1 LSKRD
6 LFEVLGERGF
16 IGQVTDP
23 GLADVLKQDQITL
36 YAGFDPTAP
45 SLHVGNLLVIM
56 CLAQFQ
62 RHGHRP
68 IALVGGGT
76 GMIGDPSGKTSERPL
91 LSKDEIE
98 FNLKGIRGQLE
109 RFLEFGQKNNAA
121 IMLNNADWLT
131 RFGFIEFLREVGKFF
146 RLREML
152 ARESVKMRL
161 ESEEGMSFTEF
172 CYQALQAYDFLY
184 LFDHYNCRLQT
195 GGSDQWG
202 NITAGMDLIRRLRG
216 KTAYGLVSPLITTS
230 TGVKFGKTEAGT
242 VWLDPGMTSPYQF
255 YQYWIQTDDRD
266 VIQYLNCFTF
276 MEKQEIESLKREVEE
291 HPEDRLAQRTLA
303 FEVTELVHGPA
314 PAGKAE
320 QASRVLFGE
329 KIENLSD
336 KDLEMIFAEVP
347 SSRFSRGRL
356 DQGIGL
362 VDALNETGLSRSK
375 SEARRLIQSGGAYVN
390 NVRVSTPDMVIRP
403 DSLAS
408 EHILVLRTGK
418 KNYHLLRFE

>member
-1 LSKRD
+1 LPERG
-6 LFEVLGERGF
+6 LFELLEERGF

-23 GLADVLKQDQITL
+23 GLARVLDQDQLTL

-56 CLAQFQ
+56 CMAQFQ

-76 GMIGDPSGKTSERPL
+76 GMIGDPSGKSSERPL
-91 LSKDEIE
+91 LSEDEIE

-109 RFLEFGQKNNAA
+109 RFLEFGQEDNAA
-121 IMLNNADWLT
+121 IMLNNAEWLT
-131 RFGFIEFLREVGKFF
+131 RFRFIEFLREVGKFF
-146 RLREML
+146 RLGEML

-161 ESEEGMSFTEF
+161 ASEEGMSFTEF

-184 LFDHYNCRLQT
+184 LFDHYNCRLQI

-202 NITAGMDLIRRLRG
+202 NITAGMDLIRRLRA
-216 KTAYGLVSPLITTS
+216 KTAYGLVSTLITTS

-242 VWLDPGMTSPYQF
+242 VWLAPSMTSPYQF

-266 VIQYLNCFTF
+266 VIQYLNYFTF
-276 MEKQEIESLKREVEE
+276 MEKQEIESLKKELEE
-291 HPEDRLAQRTLA
+291 HPENRVAQHALAS
-303 FEVTELVHGPA
+303 EVTALVHGTDA
-314 PAGKAE
+314 AGKAV
-320 QASRVLFGE
+320 QASGVLFGE

-336 KDLEMIFAEVP
+336 EDLEMIFKEVP
-347 SSRFSRGRL
+347 SSRFPRGRL
-356 DQGIGL
+356 EQGMAL
-362 VDALNETGLSRSK
+362 VDALLETGLCKSK
-375 SEARRLIQSGGAYVN
+375 SEARRLIQGGGAYVN
-390 NVRVSTPDMVIRP
+390 NVRVSKTDMVIRLKN
-403 DSLAS
+403 LAS

-418 KNYHLLRFE
+418 KTYHLVRFD